1 MFVSPRIPKCKQRD
15 VRRGQ
20 ARGAAVGPVSNCC
33 PTSTPASR
41 RRSLGSRVSVS
52 VTDSCA
58 RSWGT
63 PQNVRER
70 SWGTPHRS
78 TGPWQRRAALPLL
91 HAAALPVPGRLAA
104 QWRATSPGRALETAA
119 RKRNLREM
127 SDKKELH
134 STDAGKGNQ
143 EDFTWCVCLLLQGLD
158 AAINNNLLVQSC
170 LHGRFLVSRTVV
182 KFCSPYPQL
191 FFLV

>member
-1 MFVSPRIPKCKQRD
+1 MCVSPRIPKCKQRD

-41 RRSLGSRVSVS
+41 RRSSGSRVSVS

-91 HAAALPVPGRLAA
+91 HAAALPVRGRLAA
-104 QWRATSPGRALETAA
+104 QGRATSPGRALETAA
-119 RKRNLREM
+119 RERNLREM
-127 SDKKELH
+127 CPRILKTDKKELH

-143 EDFTWCVCLLLQGLD
+143 EDFTWCVCLLLEGLD
-158 AAINNNLLVQSC
+158 AAINNNLVQSC
-170 LHGRFLVSRTVV
+170 LHGRCLSFSSVPGSE
-182 KFCSPYPQL
+182 FI
-191 FFLV
+191 

>member
-1 MFVSPRIPKCKQRD
+1 LDQCPTVARQAHLHLAGG
-15 VRRGQ
+15 RRGHESASQ
-20 ARGAAVGPVSNCC
+20 SLTRARARGAHRK
-33 PTSTPASR
+33 T
-41 RRSLGSRVSVS
+41 
-52 VTDSCA
+52 CA
-58 RSWGT
+58 NARGA
-63 PQNVRER
+63 
-70 SWGTPHRS
+70 HRS

>member
-1 MFVSPRIPKCKQRD
+1 MAWHRIHDHHQNLDYHYPKSSRD
-15 VRRGQ
+15 
-20 ARGAAVGPVSNCC
+20 
-33 PTSTPASR
+33 STPAPVHAS
-41 RRSLGSRVSVS
+41 SLSAEG
-52 VTDSCA
+52 CLCGA
-58 RSWGT
+58 
-63 PQNVRER
+63 
-70 SWGTPHRS
+70 HRS